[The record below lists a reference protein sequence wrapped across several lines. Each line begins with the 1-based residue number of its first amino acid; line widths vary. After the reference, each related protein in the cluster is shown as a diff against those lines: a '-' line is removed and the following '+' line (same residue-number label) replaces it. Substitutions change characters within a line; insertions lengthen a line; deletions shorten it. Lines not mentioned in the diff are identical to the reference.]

1 MKENIVF
8 PVSGGIAGASVYS
21 TFGGIG
27 IVGGFGGLGIGMA
40 GMTAAGGVIG
50 SAVYGA
56 VQGIEN
62 RDATAFAAMGLGT
75 IGGIGVSTTIGG
87 IGASFGGSAFG
98 IGMGSMAAMGGIF
111 GLGIYGLA
119 KMFSYSTNS
128 EPIAQTFNRMEERIA
143 YEEAYYQAMLELSP
157 TLAELYWKQK
167 FAELEIDEELE
178 ILKSQIKAK
187 NKLNLNCNIYTNY
200 CDVLNNEFEH
210 YNTNTEPE
218 SLDIELKEN
227 FEWKSVKILKGHTAA
242 INSFATK
249 NNIIV
254 SASDDRT
261 VKLWHLETG
270 KEIFSFFEPS
280 EVNSVS
286 INDQII
292 VAGNQKRNI
301 TSWNLENKSLN
312 HIFVR
317 NSYDSIA
324 IGLDNHDCHEGLIY
338 SLVLSNDGKTLFS
351 SGADKTIRVW
361 NTATGQLKST
371 LKGHTDS
378 VLALAI
384 TPSDRFLISGG
395 ADKTIR
401 IWDLTA
407 PFSQPQIIASHDNW
421 VTTLAITPNGKY
433 LVSGSADSAIKLWDI
448 STQKLAYTITE
459 HENSVWSVAI
469 SPDGK
474 ILASGSIDKTVKLW
488 DLATG
493 NLLQTIK
500 AFTPVIF
507 SDNGKYLITGNSKNQ
522 INIWQRLS
530 VNNQVI
536 NDSEVTKQWWIVLG
550 VERNASISEI
560 KTAYYNLARQY
571 HPDINTSNKTEKM
584 IKIINQAYQQAKIS
598 LNYV

>member
-50 SAVYGA
+50 SAVYSA

-143 YEEAYYQAMLELSP
+143 YEEAYYQAMIELSP
-157 TLAELYWKQK
+157 TLAELSWKQK
-167 FAELEIDEELE
+167 FSELEIDEELE

-187 NKLNLNCNIYTNY
+187 NKLNINCNIY
-200 CDVLNNEFEH
+200 
-210 YNTNTEPE
+210 TEPE

-227 FEWKSVKILKGHTAA
+227 FEWKSVKTLKGHTAA
-242 INSFATK
+242 INSLATK

-270 KEIFSFFEPS
+270 KEIFSFFESS

-292 VAGNQKRNI
+292 VAVNQKRNI

-312 HIFVR
+312 NIFFR
-317 NSYDSIA
+317 TSYDSIA

-401 IWDLTA
+401 IWNLTA

-421 VTTLAITPNGKY
+421 VTTLAVTPNEKY
-433 LVSGSADSAIKLWDI
+433 LVSGSTDSTIKLWDI
-448 STQKLAYTITE
+448 STQKPVYTITG
-459 HENSVWSVAI
+459 HESSVWSVAI

-474 ILASGSIDKTVKLW
+474 TLASGSADKTVKLW

-536 NDSEVTKQWWIVLG
+536 NDSEATKQWWIVLR